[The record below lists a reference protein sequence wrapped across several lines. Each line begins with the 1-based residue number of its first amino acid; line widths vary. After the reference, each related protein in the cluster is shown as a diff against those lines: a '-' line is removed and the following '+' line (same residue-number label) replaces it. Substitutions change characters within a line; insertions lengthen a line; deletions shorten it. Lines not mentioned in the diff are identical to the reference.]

1 MANIKVH
8 ALCLY
13 EVWESDVTEN
23 VTDVTENVTDNVT
36 DVTDNV
42 TDISMAEKRREEMLR
57 LMKLDKK
64 ITYDNLANILHV
76 SRMTIARDI
85 DLLRSQ
91 NRLMRDGDDFGGSWI
106 VMR

>member
-42 TDISMAEKRREEMLR
+42 TDIFTAEKRREEMLR

-91 NRLMRDGDDFGGSWI
+91 NRLMRDGEDHGGSWRVI
-106 VMR
+106 

>member
-1 MANIKVH
+1 
-8 ALCLY
+8 
-13 EVWESDVTEN
+13 
-23 VTDVTENVTDNVT
+23 
-36 DVTDNV
+36 
-42 TDISMAEKRREEMLR
+42 MLR

-91 NRLMRDGDDFGGSWI
+91 HRLMRDGDDHGGSWI
-106 VMR
+106 VL